1 MAGIHETTSLALVN
15 AQAQLPAG
23 AWDLKSFIDNTSD
36 YVKMVGGGLLMLM
49 GTVALIFGGVFLLT
63 KLFGNQQHGG
73 GKKWW
78 QIGALIL
85 IGGAIATG
93 GFQLI
98 STIGSGGQ
106 KTIEDLGGGTIVL
119 APSSSEATGGSP
131 NLPG

>member
-1 MAGIHETTSLALVN
+1 MAGIYETASLALVN
-15 AQAQLPAG
+15 AQVQLPAG

-36 YVKMVGGGLLMLM
+36 YVKVVGGALLMLM
-49 GTVALIFGGVFLLT
+49 GTVALIAGGIFGLT
-63 KLFGNQQHGG
+63 KLFGNQQHGQ

-85 IGGAIATG
+85 LGGAFAAG
-93 GFQLI
+93 GFSLI

-106 KTIEDLGGGTIVL
+106 KTIEDLGGTIVL
-119 APSSSEATGGSP
+119 APSSSEATGGSA